1 MARPHA
7 DPQRRLANLPRPT
20 YPDELPVVARRAE
33 IARAIEANQVVI
45 VCGETGSGKTTQLPK
60 ICLDIK
66 RGVHGLIGHTQPRRI
81 AARTVA
87 SRIAQE
93 LQSPLGHAVGYK
105 IRFSDRV
112 SADTYV
118 KLMTDGILLA
128 ETQGDRLLRAYDTL
142 IIDEAHERSL
152 NIDFLLGYLKQILPQ
167 RPDLKI
173 IVTSATIDAGRFARH
188 FAQGDQAAPVIEV
201 SGRMYPVEMRYR
213 PLKSKDE
220 DQEEQDMEEAIVDAV
235 DDLARSGPG
244 DVLVFLPGEREIRE
258 TAELLRKHH
267 PKGAEILPLYARLS
281 FEEQDRVFKPHGA
294 RRIVLATNVAETSL
308 TVPGIRY
315 VIDTGLARV
324 NRYSYRNKV
333 EQLQVEKIS
342 RASANQRAGRCG
354 RVAAGIC
361 VRLYA
366 EDDYAAR
373 AEFTDPEVLRTSLA
387 AVILRMKSLRIGEVE
402 RFPFLEAPGPRMIA
416 DGYQLLAELGAVDE
430 DNALTETG
438 WQLAKFPIDPRV
450 ARMILAAKQQNCLAE
465 ILIIA
470 SALSVQDPR
479 ERPFER
485 ADAADKAHE
494 RFADERSDFLAYL
507 KLWEFFG
514 EAVKHKKSN
523 RRLIDELHA
532 SFLSH
537 RRLRE
542 WRDIHGQ
549 LHALVG
555 ELKMNLNGTPA
566 TYEQIHRA
574 LLAGLLGNIGFK
586 HEEGDEYLGARGIK
600 FAIFPGSVLRKAKP
614 KWVVAA
620 EVTETTRLYARCVA
634 RIEPEWLEAMS
645 GHLIKRHYFDPH
657 WEKERAM
664 VTAFERVTLYGLTI
678 VAKRRVH
685 YGPLNPPEARGIF
698 IRQGLAAGNYETR
711 APFFAHNQRL
721 VKEVQ
726 ELEHKARRRDV
737 LVDEETICGFYDALV
752 PPDVYNGAAF
762 EKWREDAERADPKL
776 LFMTREYLM
785 RQNAAGVTAEQFPEQ
800 LTVDGIP
807 LKLRYRFEPAH
818 PLDGVTVTLPLAL
831 LNQLDG
837 AYFEWLVPGLIREK
851 VAAYFKAL
859 PKAVRKQLLPLQD
872 QVTRFLEEQD
882 EGGRIQ
888 DSGSR
893 IEPTGSSFPLRGGTA
908 GMGVSEGG
916 SASLLEALARYVKMR
931 SGEIISADIWDDADI
946 PLHLRMNYR
955 VIDDAGRELAT
966 GRDLAVLKGQLGQA
980 AQLTFARADPG
991 IERAGLT
998 AWDCGDVPAQIS
1010 FERAGRKLTGYP
1022 ALADEGE
1029 SAAIR
1034 LFDTRDAADSA
1045 MRAGVCR
1052 LLRLELKEQMK
1063 QLDKTLPG
1071 LTQAVMQ
1078 LRGIANAD
1086 DLKAD
1091 LVTAICDRAFIG
1103 DDELPRSESAYAAQ
1117 KQRAR
1122 TRLPAVRDAAC
1133 RMFAAI
1139 AGEHH
1144 RAGLR
1149 LGSVPPA
1156 LNRVAADIRSQL
1168 QRLVY
1173 KGYFS
1178 ATPWEQL
1185 QHLPRYLQAM
1195 SIRLDKVPGNPER
1208 DGKHA
1213 ASVAELWKLY
1223 QERSDKLRKA
1233 GTVEPA
1239 LEDFRWQIE
1248 ELRVSL
1254 FAQELRT
1261 PSPVSV
1267 KRLQKSWD
1275 ALTR

>member
-1 MARPHA
+1 
-7 DPQRRLANLPRPT
+7 
-20 YPDELPVVARRAE
+20 
-33 IARAIEANQVVI
+33 
-45 VCGETGSGKTTQLPK
+45 
-60 ICLDIK
+60 
-66 RGVHGLIGHTQPRRI
+66 
-81 AARTVA
+81 
-87 SRIAQE
+87 
-93 LQSPLGHAVGYK
+93 
-105 IRFSDRV
+105 
-112 SADTYV
+112 
-118 KLMTDGILLA
+118 LLK
-128 ETQGDRLLRAYDTL
+128 AYDTL

-167 RPDLKI
+167 RPDLKV
-173 IVTSATIDAGRFARH
+173 IVTSATIDADRFAKH
-188 FAQGDQAAPVIEV
+188 FANGDQPAPVIEV
-201 SGRMYPVEMRYR
+201 SGRMYPVEVRYR

-220 DQEEQDMEEAIVDAV
+220 DEEEQDMEDAIVDAV
-235 DDLARSGPG
+235 DELARTGAG

-258 TAELLRKHH
+258 TAELLRKNH

-373 AEFTDPEVLRTSLA
+373 SEFTDPEVLRTSLA

-402 RFPFLEAPGPRMIA
+402 RFPFLEAPNPRAIA

-430 DNALTETG
+430 ENALTDIG
-438 WQLAKFPIDPRV
+438 WQLAKFPIDPRI
-450 ARMILAAKQQNCLAE
+450 ARMILAAKHQNCLNE

-507 KLWEFFG
+507 KLWDFFS

-523 RRLIDELHA
+523 RKLIDELHA

-555 ELKMNLNGTPA
+555 ELKMNVNGTPA

-586 HEEGDEYLGARGIK
+586 SDDGDEYLGARGIR
-600 FAIFPGSVLRKAKP
+600 FAIFPGSVLRKARP

-620 EVTETTRLYARCVA
+620 EITETTRLYARCVA
-634 RIEPEWLEAMS
+634 KIEPEWLETMS

-657 WEKERAM
+657 WEKDRAM

-685 YGPLNPPEARGIF
+685 FGPLNPAEAREIF
-698 IRQGLAAGNYETR
+698 INQALTAGNYETR
-711 APFFAHNQRL
+711 VPFFAHNQRL

-737 LVDEETICGFYDALV
+737 LVDEATIFHFYDDIV
-752 PPDVYNGAAF
+752 PADIYNGAGF
-762 EKWREDAERADPKL
+762 DKWRQHAERANPKL

-800 LTVDGIP
+800 LDVAGVQ

-818 PLDGVTVTLPLAL
+818 PLDGVTVTAPLAL
-831 LNQLDG
+831 LNQLD
-837 AYFEWLVPGLIREK
+837 AAAFAWLVPGLIREK
-851 VAAYFKAL
+851 VGAYLKAL
-859 PKAVRKQLLPLQD
+859 PKAIRKQLLPLQD

-882 EGGRIQ
+882 NV
-888 DSGSR
+888 
-893 IEPTGSSFPLRGGTA
+893 SSAT
-908 GMGVSEGG
+908 
-916 SASLLEALARYVKMR
+916 ASLQDALARYVKMR
-931 SGEIISADIWDDADI
+931 TGEIISAESWDDADI
-946 PLHLRMNYR
+946 PAHLRMNYR

-966 GRDLAVLKGQLGQA
+966 GRDLPALKAQLGQA
-980 AQLTFARADPG
+980 AQLTFAKADPG
-991 IERAGLT
+991 IERTGLM
-998 AWDCGDVPAQIS
+998 AWDFGDVPEQIS
-1010 FERAGRKLTGYP
+1010 FERAGRRLTGYP
-1022 ALADEGE
+1022 ALVDEGE
-1029 SAAIR
+1029 SVAIR
-1034 LFDTRDAADSA
+1034 LFDTREAADAS
-1045 MRAGVCR
+1045 MRAGVIR
-1052 LLRLELKEQMK
+1052 LLRFEMKEQMK
-1063 QLDKTLPG
+1063 QLDKSLPG

-1078 LRGIANAD
+1078 LRGVANAD

-1091 LVTAICDRAFIG
+1091 LVNAICDRAFIG
-1103 DDELPRSESAYAAQ
+1103 DDALPRSETEYAAQ

-1139 AGEHH
+1139 ADEYH
-1144 RAGLR
+1144 RASLR
-1149 LGSVPPA
+1149 LGNVPPA
-1156 LNRVAADIRSQL
+1156 LDKVAADIRAQL

-1173 KGYFS
+1173 KGFFS

-1185 QHLPRYLQAM
+1185 QHLPRYLKAM
-1195 SIRLDKVPGNPER
+1195 TIRLDKFPGNPER
-1208 DGKHA
+1208 DEKHA
-1213 ASVAELWKLY
+1213 ASIAEFAKLY

-1233 GTVEPA
+1233 GTAEPA
-1239 LEDFRWQIE
+1239 LEDFRWQVE

-1254 FAQELRT
+1254 FAQEL
-1261 PSPVSV
+1261 
-1267 KRLQKSWD
+1267 
-1275 ALTR
+1275 

>member
-1 MARPHA
+1 MARSF
-7 DPQRRLANLPRPT
+7 DPERRLANLPQPT
-20 YPDELPVVARRAE
+20 YPDELPVVARRAD
-33 IARAIEANQVVI
+33 IARAIDANQVVI
-45 VCGETGSGKTTQLPK
+45 ICGETGSGKTTQLPK
-60 ICLDIK
+60 ICLELK
-66 RGVHGLIGHTQPRRI
+66 RGITGLIGHTQPRRI

-87 SRIAQE
+87 SRVAQE
-93 LQSPLGHAVGYK
+93 LKSPLGHAVGYK

-112 SADTYV
+112 SSDTYV

-128 ETQGDRLLRAYDTL
+128 ETQGDRLLKAYDTL

-167 RPDLKI
+167 RPDLKV
-173 IVTSATIDAGRFARH
+173 IVTSATIDADRFAKH
-188 FAQGDQAAPVIEV
+188 FANGHQLAPVIEV
-201 SGRMYPVEMRYR
+201 SGRMYPVEVRFR

-220 DQEEQDMEEAIVDAV
+220 DEEEQDMEDAIVDAV
-235 DDLARSGPG
+235 DELARTGSG

-373 AEFTDPEVLRTSLA
+373 SEFTDPEVLRTSLA

-402 RFPFLEAPGPRMIA
+402 RFPFLEAPNPRAIA

-430 DNALTETG
+430 GNALTDIG

-450 ARMILAAKQQNCLAE
+450 ARMILAAKQQNCLHE

-507 KLWEFFG
+507 KLWDFFS
-514 EAVKHKKSN
+514 EAVRHKKSN
-523 RRLIDELHA
+523 RKLIDELHA

-555 ELKMNLNGTPA
+555 ELKMNVNGTPA
-566 TYEQIHRA
+566 TYEQVHRA

-586 HEEGDEYLGARGIK
+586 SDDGDEYLGARGIR
-600 FAIFPGSVLRKAKP
+600 FAIFPGSVLRKARP

-620 EVTETTRLYARCVA
+620 EITETTRLYARCVA
-634 RIEPEWLEAMS
+634 KIEPEWLEAMS

-657 WEKERAM
+657 WEKDRAM
-664 VTAFERVTLYGLTI
+664 VTAFERLTLYGLTI

-685 YGPLNPPEARGIF
+685 YGPLNPAEAREIF
-698 IRQGLAAGNYETR
+698 INQALTAGNYETR

-737 LVDEETICGFYDALV
+737 LVDEATIFHFYDDIV
-752 PPDVYNGAAF
+752 PADIYNGAGF
-762 EKWREDAERADPKL
+762 DKWRQDAERANPKL

-800 LTVDGIP
+800 LDVAGVQ

-818 PLDGVTVTLPLAL
+818 PLDGVTVTVPLAL
-831 LNQLDG
+831 LNQLD
-837 AYFEWLVPGLIREK
+837 AAAFEWLVPGLIREK
-851 VAAYFKAL
+851 VGAYLKAL
-859 PKAVRKQLLPLQD
+859 PKAIRKQLLPLQD

-882 EGGRIQ
+882 NAT
-888 DSGSR
+888 SA
-893 IEPTGSSFPLRGGTA
+893 T
-908 GMGVSEGG
+908 
-916 SASLLEALARYVKMR
+916 ASLQDALARYVKMR
-931 SGEIISADIWDDADI
+931 TGEIISTEIWEDADI
-946 PLHLRMNYR
+946 PAHLRMNYR

-966 GRDLAVLKGQLGQA
+966 GRDLPALKAQLGQA
-980 AQLTFARADPG
+980 AQLTFAKADPG
-991 IERAGLT
+991 IERTGLT
-998 AWDCGDVPAQIS
+998 VWDFGDVPEQIS

-1022 ALADEGE
+1022 ALVDESE
-1029 SAAIR
+1029 SVAIR
-1034 LFDTRDAADSA
+1034 LFDTREAADAS
-1045 MRAGVCR
+1045 MRAGVIR
-1052 LLRLELKEQMK
+1052 LLRFGLKEQMK
-1063 QLDKTLPG
+1063 QLDKSLPG
-1071 LTQAVMQ
+1071 LTQAAMQ
-1078 LRGIANAD
+1078 LRGIADAD

-1091 LVTAICDRAFIG
+1091 LVNAICDRAFIG
-1103 DDELPRSESAYAAQ
+1103 DDPLPRSEPEYAAQ

-1139 AGEHH
+1139 ADEYH
-1144 RAGLR
+1144 RASLR
-1149 LGSVPPA
+1149 LGNVPA
-1156 LNRVAADIRSQL
+1156 ARNRVTVDIRAQL

-1173 KGYFS
+1173 KGFFS

-1185 QHLPRYLQAM
+1185 QHLPRYLKAM
-1195 SIRLDKVPGNPER
+1195 IIRLDKFPGNPER
-1208 DGKHA
+1208 DEKHA
-1213 ASVAELWKLY
+1213 VSIAEFAKLY

-1233 GTVEPA
+1233 GAAEPA
-1239 LEDFRWQIE
+1239 LEDFRWQLE

-1261 PSPVSV
+1261 PFPVSA
-1267 KRLQKSWD
+1267 KRLKRVWES
-1275 ALTR
+1275 LTR